1 MVDAQAHSGQQTV
14 ENLSAFVMQQLRA
27 GAEIEFVINQLES
40 KGLGRHTATALVEQV
55 HAQLVT
61 QIPMHEAPDLASI
74 LPAVIG
80 GMLAAVIGGLIWA
93 AIAITTGY
101 EIGYVAWGIGGLAGI
116 GVVLFAKGKKG
127 VPVQIVAVLASV
139 LGIVIGKYGA
149 FFHFLKEVVAEE
161 YGPEAVAQMSLLS
174 LGTLEFF
181 FASIG
186 SMLGGFDFLW
196 ILLAVSTAWGI
207 PKQMTEGSSATA

>member
-1 MVDAQAHSGQQTV
+1 MVDAQANSGQQAV

-61 QIPMHEAPDLASI
+61 QIPMHEAADIASI

-80 GMLAAVIGGLIWA
+80 GVLAAVIGGLIWA

-101 EIGYVAWGIGGLAGI
+101 EIGYVAWAIGGLAGI

-127 VPVQIVAVLASV
+127 VAQSAYAKRVTLNGLA
-139 LGIVIGKYGA
+139 LTG
-149 FFHFLKEVVAEE
+149 E
-161 YGPEAVAQMSLLS
+161 YKPEMEQSPAPAL
-174 LGTLEFF
+174 
-181 FASIG
+181 
-186 SMLGGFDFLW
+186 
-196 ILLAVSTAWGI
+196 
-207 PKQMTEGSSATA
+207 

>member
-1 MVDAQAHSGQQTV
+1 MVDAQANSGQQAV

-61 QIPMHEAPDLASI
+61 QIPMHEAADLASI

-80 GMLAAVIGGLIWA
+80 GVLAAVIGGLIWA

-101 EIGYVAWGIGGLAGI
+101 EIGYVAWAIGGLAGI

-127 VPVQIVAVLASV
+127 VPLQIVAVLASV

>member
-1 MVDAQAHSGQQTV
+1 MVDVQAHSGQQTV
-14 ENLSAFVMQQLRA
+14 EKLSAFVMQQLRA

-40 KGLGRHTATALVEQV
+40 KGLGRDTATALVEQV

-61 QIPMHEAPDLASI
+61 QIPMHEEADLASI

-80 GMLAAVIGGLIWA
+80 GTLAAVIGGLIWA
-93 AIAITTGY
+93 AIVITTGY
-101 EIGYVAWGIGGLAGI
+101 EIGYVAWGIGVLAGI

-127 VPVQIVAVLASV
+127 VHLQIVAVLASV
-139 LGIVIGKYGA
+139 LGMVIGKYGA
-149 FFHFLKEVVAEE
+149 FFHFLKEAVAEE
-161 YGPEAVAQMSLLS
+161 YGAEAVAQMSLLS
-174 LGTLEFF
+174 LGTMEFF